1 MKSMKLENEV
11 DSSILKSTIQYT
23 FVAPG
28 AIGKGQGRGQ
38 GLKSLSEKGHM
49 TTKRLISD
57 KSSDLVEHYIK
68 EIETSSIGMGR
79 GQGLKNSTMYT
90 SQGMETI
97 HKKSIALEKE
107 NMQIN
112 TPTLASTH
120 QVKQYT
126 QKVEKSATGKKLE
139 ERHGSLNSSL
149 GVSEYD
155 VGALNKSTLYANQKM
170 QTPSKSTRMNFTTSS
185 SQEMQTIDRLV
196 LQKEDM
202 QTNGTLPPST
212 DQVMKH
218 SQSAEKGSSNPRKDK
233 RV

>member
-1 MKSMKLENEV
+1 MFCQPGKTLGAKPPFELEADELEQAHVHNKELIKMKSMKLENEV
-11 DSSILKSTIQYT
+11 DSSILKSTIRYT

-28 AIGKGQGRGQ
+28 AIGKGRGRGQ
-38 GLKSLSEKGHM
+38 GLKSLGEKGHM

-68 EIETSSIGMGR
+68 EIETSKINQIE

-112 TPTLASTH
+112 TLTLASTH

-126 QKVEKSATGKKLE
+126 QKVEKSKFVSGATGKKLE

-149 GVSEYD
+149 RVSKYD
-155 VGALNKSTLYANQKM
+155 VGALNKSTIYANKKNVN
-170 QTPSKSTRMNFTTSS
+170 SF
-185 SQEMQTIDRLV
+185 
-196 LQKEDM
+196 
-202 QTNGTLPPST
+202 
-212 DQVMKH
+212 
-218 SQSAEKGSSNPRKDK
+218 
-233 RV
+233 